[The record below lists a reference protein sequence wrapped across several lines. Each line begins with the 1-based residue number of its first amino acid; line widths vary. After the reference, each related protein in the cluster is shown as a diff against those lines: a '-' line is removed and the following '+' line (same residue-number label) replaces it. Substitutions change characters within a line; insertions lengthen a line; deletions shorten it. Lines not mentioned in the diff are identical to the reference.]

1 MNLAKRVRLENADK
15 QVAIR
20 YSNNSVGSNAIN
32 FGSSGFTCLIE
43 TSNRLFDFAKI
54 MVNVSLIM
62 TVFVCLFRDVILKI
76 RKRRKG

>member
-32 FGSSGFTCLIE
+32 FGSSGFTW
-43 TSNRLFDFAKI
+43 
-54 MVNVSLIM
+54 
-62 TVFVCLFRDVILKI
+62 LKHH
-76 RKRRKG
+76 